1 MVTYERLYAHNAAA
15 LAGYHSLPRVLSRQR
30 TEE

>member
-15 LAGYHSLPRVLSRQR
+15 LVGYHSLSRQLAR
-30 TEE
+30 RGPLE